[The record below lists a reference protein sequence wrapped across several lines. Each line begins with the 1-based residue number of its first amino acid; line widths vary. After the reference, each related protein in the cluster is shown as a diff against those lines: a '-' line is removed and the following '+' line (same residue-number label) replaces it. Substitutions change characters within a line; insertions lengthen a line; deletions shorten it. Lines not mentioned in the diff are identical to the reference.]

1 MVGRMERL
9 TEKFKDG
16 RNILRKGITDI
27 FHVGFG
33 RFFEGEAVEK
43 LAEYEDL
50 EGKSR
55 LLKLPCAVGDT
66 VYVVMTYSGCVE
78 EIVITGFS
86 VVSNVIF
93 MMCDGETGYRED
105 LFGKTIFLTRQ
116 EAEDKLSEMEGKK

>member
-1 MVGRMERL
+1 MKRL

-33 RFFEGEAVEK
+33 RFFEGNAVDR

-50 EGKSR
+50 EEQGR

-66 VYVVMTYSGCVE
+66 YYCIDDGTYPNE
-78 EIVITGFS
+78 WEFI
-86 VVSNVIF
+86 NVQQIISC
-93 MMCDGETGYRED
+93 MDKI
-105 LFGKTIFLTRQ
+105 GKTVFLTRPD
-116 EAEDKLSEMEGKK
+116 AERALTEMEGKNGD